1 MQYMDDSQTGE
12 SARQRRFA
20 IARKK
25 SYLAAMRTLAYLN
38 GLRAFEAA
46 ARHLSFAS
54 AAQELNVTPA
64 AVGQQVRALESWLGT
79 SLFQRVGGPPIR
91 LELTPI
97 AAAALPDLRAGFDQL
112 ATGLRTLRG
121 SGSSSIVNITASP
134 AFAAKWLLPRLYR
147 FQTLHPQLDA
157 RLDASDK
164 LVDIAAGEADLGVRL
179 GGGRWPGLIA
189 THLIDEEVFPVCSP
203 DFLRLHGELATPADL
218 RHHTLIHDT
227 ALRFDAGYPN
237 WEQWLD
243 RAGVKGV
250 DHRRGL
256 AINASAAV
264 TQAAIEGQG
273 IALGRNIVV
282 ADDLALGRLVR
293 LFPKIQFPVGWAYYI
308 VHRAD
313 AAKVPRVAA
322 FIDWLLSEARALP
335 DSPDTSNKG
344 AK

>member
-1 MQYMDDSQTGE
+1 
-12 SARQRRFA
+12 
-20 IARKK
+20 
-25 SYLAAMRTLAYLN
+25 MRTLAYLN
-38 GLRAFEAA
+38 SLRAFEAA
-46 ARHLSFAS
+46 ARHLSFAD

-64 AVGQQVRALESWLGT
+64 AVGQQVRALESWLGV
-79 SLFQRVGGPPIR
+79 SLFQRIGGPPIR

-97 AAAALPDLRAGFDQL
+97 ATAALPDLCAGFDQL
-112 ATGLRTLRG
+112 ATGLRILKG
-121 SGSSSIVNITASP
+121 SEASSVVNITASP
-134 AFAAKWLLPRLYR
+134 AFAAKWLLPRLHR

-164 LVDIAAGEADLGVRL
+164 LVDIAAGEADLGVRF
-179 GGGRWPGLIA
+179 GGGHWPGLIA

-203 DFLRLHGELATPADL
+203 DFLDRHSDLETPADL

-227 ALRFDAGYPN
+227 ALKFDVNYPN
-237 WEQWLD
+237 WRQWLD
-243 RAGVKGV
+243 RAGVTGV
-250 DHRRGL
+250 DYKRGL

-293 LFPKIQFPVGWAYYI
+293 LFPQIQFPVGWAYYI

-335 DSPDTSNKG
+335 HSSETSSKAVRRTG
-344 AK
+344 KRHSD